1 MGRLR
6 QRVPE
11 SLPCGTLNYFYRVF
25 FFRFPFANNFDLP
38 GSQFIFGMSEDPSMY
53 AYASLSQDGSYYK
66 GIWVEH
72 PLALLPICPA
82 RSLFCKCVVRE
93 VS

>member
-38 GSQFIFGMSEDPSMY
+38 GSQFIFGMS
-53 AYASLSQDGSYYK
+53 
-66 GIWVEH
+66 
-72 PLALLPICPA
+72 
-82 RSLFCKCVVRE
+82 
-93 VS
+93 